1 MARRASDLGAPKTIH
16 QLASEK
22 WAASGLTALHARKLR
37 LKPLPASQVAGLWR
51 GFHEAGALQIPYF
64 DLAGKPTKF
73 YRLRYLEPLPGAAG
87 VVEKPLRYHQL
98 PTMQEVYYPPLV
110 DLDWSGIAQETGVAV
125 AITEGELKAACGS
138 LRGVPTMGLGG
149 VYSFM
154 SSKRGLDF
162 LPSLEEFEWEGR
174 IVYVVYDNDISRKLD
189 VLRAQGALA
198 AALNARGAVVSYV
211 AIPPGPL
218 KGLDDYLVASP
229 EGAYSD
235 LLDKA
240 VPYGESHALWGMNE
254 EVVLI
259 KKLDVVVERKTDLLM
274 FPDSFVRHLYA
285 NRFHTKQVEVGSGKT
300 ARMVLEKTPTAQTWL
315 QWERRAELWDIAYEP
330 GEPRICEDS
339 WNTWRGWGITK
350 RRPQGLSP
358 KRGDVS
364 PWKWLLDFLFDND
377 PKARRY
383 FEQWCAY
390 PIQHPGAK
398 LFVACVLWSRVK
410 RLGKSLIAGALQQIY
425 GNNSVSVNSKQLKGN
440 FNSWA
445 KDRQLVVGEEIT
457 AGEARIDADYLK
469 DLITNPEV
477 SINEKNKPEYKT
489 ANHANYLF
497 LSNHPDAMFLEDGDK
512 RYLIH
517 GIHHN
522 KAAEREKYRW
532 YAAWLKGDGPSHLMH
547 YLLNLDTSGFDPHEH
562 APETV
567 SKYEMIT
574 AGKTDMGLW
583 VQLMLENPA
592 MALKPLKLFRDGCE
606 LFTCAELYQAF
617 DPEGRGRARSSV
629 ASLGR
634 AFQAAGVRHLNGG
647 QNMATSQ
654 GPQRIYAAKNR
665 ELWDTR
671 SRKEAR
677 DHFDQYHD
685 PTKSGGVK

>member
-1 MARRASDLGAPKTIH
+1 MARRLSDLTEAKTVY
-16 QLASEK
+16 QLASDK
-22 WAASGLTALHARKLR
+22 WGSSGLSNLHARKLR
-37 LKPLPASQVAGLWR
+37 LKPLPGPAVKALWS

-73 YRLRYLEPLPGAAG
+73 YRVRYLEPLPGAAG

-98 PTMQEVYYPPLV
+98 PTMQEVYYPPL
-110 DLDWSGIAQETGVAV
+110 DIDWAGIAQETGIAV
-125 AITEGELKAACGS
+125 AITEGELKAACGC
-138 LRGVPTMGLGG
+138 LHGLPTMGLGG

-162 LPSLEEFEWEGR
+162 LPSLEEFKWEGR
-174 IVYVVYDNDISRKLD
+174 AVYVIYDNDITRKLD

-198 AALNARGAVVSYV
+198 AALTARGAVISCV
-211 AIPPGPL
+211 ALPPGPL

-235 LLDKA
+235 LIDKA
-240 VPYGESHALWGMNE
+240 EPYGESHALWQMNE

-300 ARMVLEKTPTAQTWL
+300 ARMVLEKTPTAATWM
-315 QWERRAELWDIAYEP
+315 QWERRSELWNVAYEP
-330 GEPRICEDS
+330 GEPRIHGDS
-339 WNTWRGWGITK
+339 WNTWRGWGVA
-350 RRPQGLSP
+350 P
-358 KRGDVS
+358 KKGDVS
-364 PWKWLLDFLFDND
+364 PWKWLLDFLFEND

-390 PIQHPGAK
+390 PLQHPGAK

-410 RLGKSLIAGALQQIY
+410 RLGKSLIASALQRIY
-425 GNNSVSVNSKQLKGN
+425 GSNAVSVNSKQLKGN
-440 FNSWA
+440 FNSWQ
-445 KDRQLVVGEEIT
+445 KDRQLVVGEEISS
-457 AGEARIDADYLK
+457 GDERINSDYLK
-469 DLITNPEV
+469 DLITNTEV

-517 GIHHN
+517 ATHHN
-522 KAAEREKYRW
+522 KPAEREKYRW
-532 YAAWLKGDGPSHLMH
+532 YAAWLKGDGPAHLMD
-547 YLLNLDTSGFDPHEH
+547 YLLRLDTRGFDPHEH

-567 SKYEMIT
+567 SKYEMIM
-574 AGKTDMGLW
+574 AGKTDTGLW
-583 VQLMLENPA
+583 IQLLLENPT
-592 MALKPLKLFRDGCE
+592 MALKPLKIARDGCE
-606 LFTCAELYQAF
+606 LFTCGELYQAF
-617 DPEGRGRARSSV
+617 DPEGRGRSRSSV

-634 AFQAAGVRHLNGG
+634 ALQGAGLRQLNDG
-647 QNMATSQ
+647 QPLATNSQ
-654 GPQRIYAAKNR
+654 GPQRLYAAKNIP
-665 ELWDTR
+665 LWDTK
-671 SRKEAR
+671 SRKEIR

-685 PTKSGGVK
+685 VTRNGAVK